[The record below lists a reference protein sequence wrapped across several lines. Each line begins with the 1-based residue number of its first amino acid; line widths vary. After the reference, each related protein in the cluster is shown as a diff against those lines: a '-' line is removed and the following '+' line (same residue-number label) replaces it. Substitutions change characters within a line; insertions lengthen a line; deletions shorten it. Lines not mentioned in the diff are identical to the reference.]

1 MESTNPAI
9 KGVVIVDSSG
19 RIALTIGVGADR
31 RVRALAGD
39 AEWLDEARKRRL
51 QPLIFDNADYVL
63 LVTHFQEG
71 DLIVISEP
79 PGQTLL
85 DFIGSVDFAYEI
97 IDRLLSDPFEGMT
110 VIDNKKRLRYIS
122 PVHEKFFG
130 LRHGEANG
138 RPVRDVIENTKL
150 DRVIDTGRV
159 EIGELQRVRG
169 LERIVSRIPIK
180 RDGEVIGAY
189 GRVMFKGPQ
198 QIEGI
203 LRRLN
208 TLEGEVEFYKREAA
222 ILRARTYGLENL
234 IGSSPAMR
242 NLRSEIIKI
251 APLEIPVLIRGESG
265 TGKELVAHSLHQL
278 SPRRDAA
285 MVMVNSAALP
295 ATLVESEL
303 FGYEAGAFTGANKKG
318 RKGKF
323 EQASGGTIFLD
334 EIGDMPLEVQVKLL
348 RVLQDQMVERVGG
361 DRPYQVDFRL
371 ITATNWD
378 LKQLVTEGKFRLD
391 LYYRISALVIEV
403 PPLRQ
408 RIGDIPELAEGFLN
422 EIATR
427 HARPKPELTAD
438 ALSFLMEQR
447 WPGNVRELRHEIER
461 AFVFAEDGRITT
473 DVLARYGDGLSQPQ
487 ERPTTVPVVVPTE
500 PTTMKEALA
509 QVEVEVIRQA
519 MTRHKGNKKRVA
531 TELGISR
538 SYLYKMLEGHVAH

>member
-422 EIATR
+422 DIATR
-427 HARPKPELTAD
+427 HARPKPELTSD